1 MDYKK
6 ILLDGLLDEIE
17 RENLPDYLLRQY
29 KNAPEDVP
37 PDVFFKHLKKVIKI
51 FEEDIKRQL
60 NRDKREWTFA
70 VKEAQE
76 RGDKGALNVRKEAL
90 NSLDINDY
98 SLNIGGQYLLNMNDI
113 HFLKASIEQ
122 AYTTSV
128 LMPIREAMNGINR
141 KIQEKHRLKE
151 QNTIKDAT
159 AKTTITGFDS
169 SLEPHQIEKLYEKMQ
184 GVYFDTSLDNFKA
197 MFKKDLSGFQPI
209 ERKKKFT
216 NALLIYFA
224 SKLFQKENPNYVSIT
239 EHCFNARNLSQ
250 SQTNTYKYNNDS
262 KPRGWQEIDEIIQS
276 IYTPL

>member
-6 ILLDGLLDEIE
+6 ILLDGLIKK
-17 RENLPDYLLRQY
+17 RRKFPDYLLRQY
-29 KNAPEDVP
+29 KNAPEDIP
-37 PDVFFKHLKKVIKI
+37 PDEFFEDLKEIVKI

-60 NRDKREWTFA
+60 NRDKREWTLA
-70 VKEAQE
+70 MKDAQD
-76 RGDKGALNVRKEAL
+76 RGDKEALMRRKETL
-90 NSLDINDY
+90 NALDIN
-98 SLNIGGQYLLNMNDI
+98 NYLTKISVDGRGFNVNMNDI
-113 HFLKASIEQ
+113 NFMKAGIEQ

-128 LMPIREAMNGINR
+128 LIPIKETMDEIQTVINA
-141 KIQEKHRLKE
+141 KE
-151 QNTIKDAT
+151 DQNA
-159 AKTTITGFDS
+159 TTITGFENN
-169 SLEPHQIEKLYEKMQ
+169 LEPHQIEKLYEKMQ
-184 GVYFDTSLDNFKA
+184 GVYFDTSPDNFKA

-216 NALLIYFA
+216 SALLIYFA